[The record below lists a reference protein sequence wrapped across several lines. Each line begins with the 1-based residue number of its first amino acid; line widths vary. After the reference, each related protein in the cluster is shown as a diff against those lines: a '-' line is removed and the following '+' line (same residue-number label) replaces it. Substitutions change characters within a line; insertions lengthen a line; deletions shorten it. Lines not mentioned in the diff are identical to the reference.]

1 MTEQGKDDFRNVQ
14 EQLDDI
20 TRALNKVK
28 SEVELLREQ
37 NGYLWERVSE
47 QEKQIQLLI
56 AKQVR
61 EEEKDY

>member
-1 MTEQGKDDFRNVQ
+1 
-14 EQLDDI
+14 
-20 TRALNKVK
+20 
-28 SEVELLREQ
+28 LLREQ